1 MLTLKEMLVD
11 GDLLCRVIG
20 LRCQIFMV
28 VEEGLM
34 LGIELQAFI
43 LEVIPFLED
52 RIKLQSQCVPHKLI
66 LDGGLELFEQPHKF
80 TDLHLVALHKL
91 LLMPR
96 DSLLDPNAHALC
108 SCLDAAQESLDSFAL
123 LGALIPDFHL

>member
-1 MLTLKEMLVD
+1 MLTLKKMFVD

-52 RIKLQSQCVPHKLI
+52 GIELQGQSVPHKLI
-66 LDGGLELFEQPHKF
+66 LNGRLELFKQPNKF
-80 TDLHLVALHKL
+80 TDLHLVALNKL
-91 LLMPR
+91 LLMPS
-96 DSLLDPNAHALC
+96 DSLLDPYAHALC
-108 SCLDAAQESLDSFAL
+108 CCLDAAQEALDSLAL
-123 LGALIPDFHL
+123 LCALKPDFHL